1 MGTFDEI
8 LAKAKDL
15 AKAAGNKT
23 EEVVGITK
31 LRMQAAQI
39 RSDIDA
45 NYLKLGEIVYELSKA
60 KTENPELINMCI
72 AEIEVQLDELA
83 AVNHKINEMKNVVV
97 CPECNASNPDGALF
111 CARCGS
117 SLQPQEPAAGEQE
130 AEQVE
135 AF

>member
-23 EEVVGITK
+23 VVVVGITK

-60 KTENPELINMCI
+60 KTEN
-72 AEIEVQLDELA
+72 
-83 AVNHKINEMKNVVV
+83 
-97 CPECNASNPDGALF
+97 
-111 CARCGS
+111 R
-117 SLQPQEPAAGEQE
+117 EPRANQH
-130 AEQVE
+130 VYCRD
-135 AF
+135 